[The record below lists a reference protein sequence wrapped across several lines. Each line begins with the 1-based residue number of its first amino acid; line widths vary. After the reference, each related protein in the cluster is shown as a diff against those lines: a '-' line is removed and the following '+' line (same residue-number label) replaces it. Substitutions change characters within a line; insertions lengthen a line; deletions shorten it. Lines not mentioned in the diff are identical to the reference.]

1 MPEMDV
7 FDVTRIAREAAREQ
21 SLPVEVIGVAPGRNG
36 DYAEIL
42 AYVDGC
48 ASDPCLVEMG
58 VFRDKS
64 EAELRQ
70 TIGDKLRS
78 HIREHSPI
86 A

>member
-1 MPEMDV
+1 MSPAS
-7 FDVTRIAREAAREQ
+7 RAKRRENSRCQLKSLASCREGTATTLRFWRT
-21 SLPVEVIGVAPGRNG
+21 STGA
-36 DYAEIL
+36 
-42 AYVDGC
+42 

>member
-7 FDVTRIAREAAREQ
+7 FDVTRIARKAARDQ
-21 SLPVEVIGVAPGRNG
+21 TLPVEVIGVAPGRNG

-42 AYVDGC
+42 VYVDGC
-48 ASDPCLVEMG
+48 PSDPCLVEMG
-58 VFRDKS
+58 VFRNRS

-78 HIREHSPI
+78 HIREHSSI